1 MKAAACFAYLTLAL
15 AVGVVSLAVAA
26 AQKDESHQFA
36 DRDGVWTVKTGD
48 QAMTAIRTYPADRRI
63 VVEKGGGY
71 FPVVCKLKSGEIIAV
86 VRGGGPH
93 RFSWGKARLDVVRS
107 TDGGRTWTRPA
118 VAADFPD
125 RDELNPALGQ
135 LTDGTVVLG
144 YWSYKGTMQFDSY
157 EAFKALQGKLI
168 FLESHFYTQRS
179 KDGGRSW
186 DDPNEFSSLGFKD
199 ASPHGKIV
207 ELDGLALMSFY
218 VQDESHNNEYAYLLR
233 SRDGGKSWGDPSLIA
248 RDHNETALVALPG
261 GRLAAALRSSKG
273 GSTSMCFSDDGGHT
287 WTTPRGVT
295 NKGEHPGDLVLL
307 PDGRLILTYGER
319 NRPFGVRALIS
330 PDGGQTWDKRNTI
343 VLAWDAPN
351 WDCGYPSSVLLD
363 DGDILTIYYQVNDL
377 DTAPESAQAR
387 EVIWKPPLIK

>member
-1 MKAAACFAYLTLAL
+1 
-15 AVGVVSLAVAA
+15 
-26 AQKDESHQFA
+26 
-36 DRDGVWTVKTGD
+36 
-48 QAMTAIRTYPADRRI
+48 
-63 VVEKGGGY
+63 
-71 FPVVCKLKSGEIIAV
+71 
-86 VRGGGPH
+86 
-93 RFSWGKARLDVVRS
+93 
-107 TDGGRTWTRPA
+107 
-118 VAADFPD
+118 
-125 RDELNPALGQ
+125 
-135 LTDGTVVLG
+135 
-144 YWSYKGTMQFDSY
+144 
-157 EAFKALQGKLI
+157 
-168 FLESHFYTQRS
+168 
-179 KDGGRSW
+179 
-186 DDPNEFSSLGFKD
+186 
-199 ASPHGKIV
+199 
-207 ELDGLALMSFY
+207 MSFY

-248 RDHNETALVALPG
+248 RDYNETALVVLPG

-287 WTTPRGVT
+287 WTAPRGVT
-295 NKGEHPGDLVLL
+295 NNGEHPGDLVLL

-330 PDGGQTWDKRNTI
+330 PDGGQTWDKRNII